1 MMRQIGGRFMRLFT
15 AILFDDEIKDALYDA
30 VERLHQNSVSGS
42 FTMKENLHL
51 TVNFI
56 GETQRV
62 EEVKQAMKLA
72 ADKVRAECFALSIGG
87 LGKFKRNE
95 GDIYWIGVEKDTMLW
110 RIQREMGK
118 ELREAGFF
126 DVDDKEYRPHLTL
139 GRRVKVQ
146 KDFDVKEF
154 DASIHPMKMNVDRI
168 SLMKSERVQGKLV
181 YTEIYHVKMEKQ

>member
-1 MMRQIGGRFMRLFT
+1 MRLFT
-15 AILFDDEIKDALYDA
+15 AVLFDEKINEALFDS
-30 VERLHQNSVSGS
+30 VEKLHRSSASGS

-72 ADKVRAECFALSIGG
+72 TDKVRAESFALSMGG

-146 KDFDVKEF
+146 KDFDVKVFEER
-154 DASIHPMKMNVDRI
+154 ILPMKMNVDRI

-181 YTEIYHVKMEKQ
+181 YTEIYHVKIDHQ